1 MATYSITHLHP
12 LDESYYRMYLNEAM
26 GEKFMTGMKT
36 GFTDQIAKE
45 DAAYAKYADAAKSA
59 LGKAQEFAGFIE
71 KKTGLSPMLT
81 VSLVAAGLTGGA
93 SSIPMAA
100 LMYFARRYYTKGLGK
115 MVDIGVDT
123 LADAG
128 QKVFGGGKQQG
139 QPQLQPEHFNFKSWL
154 MTEEEKEGW
163 GDWLAGKVGYGVG
176 AVGGAF
182 AALVKNV
189 YNTVASRMKE
199 LASFI
204 AQNPRQAAKIALTI
218 GLAAA
223 TGGVVGKLSKDVVN
237 AVGAKIQSLLPQGSD
252 LAQVQQA
259 IVPEAGAGDFEG
271 GSASGG
277 DLASAASAKADA
289 ATATADQ
296 MKHGGST
303 LINKDMDSFRAQM
316 RAPQPPSS
324 PDDLLKDLERYSAE
338 DQTRYAAMSPHEK
351 LQYKFA
357 QVQAAKGD
365 QVDPDA
371 IKKLIN
377 HFANPDSESNFKST
391 QRPPEIDAII
401 KDAERGINAGK
412 SGLSS
417 DEISKLVNQFADK
430 TPDAPAVPDKWERL
444 KRFTDPKPPDTSG
457 VWSNPD
463 PEVDKYLKQAQQGIA
478 DKAAKTAASMKAA
491 ERFANRN

>member
-26 GEKFMTGMKT
+26 GEKFMTGMRT
-36 GFTDQIAKE
+36 GFTDQMAKE
-45 DAAYAKYADAAKSA
+45 DAAFAKYADAAKSA

-128 QKVFGGGKQQG
+128 QKVFGGAKQG

-163 GDWLAGKVGYGVG
+163 GDWIAGKVGYGVG

-259 IVPEAGAGDFEG
+259 IVPEAGAGDFDG

-277 DLASAASAKADA
+277 DLASGAQAGGGVLASIKNKLASLFQDDKPINTEFISDNPT
-289 ATATADQ
+289 TAGELQKSIDGLMQ
-296 MKHGGST
+296 NYQNIEEKQGK
-303 LINKDMDSFRAQM
+303 IK
-316 RAPQPPSS
+316 
-324 PDDLLKDLERYSAE
+324 DLLKNLEKAWDGGKNMTAPVPEYGGAQVKDVLDTYATQMNDPVKNAAGELVKYGFNPSNLYPQDHYNSLETMKQTIARSIEQKTADLEA
-338 DQTRYAAMSPHEK
+338 
-351 LQYKFA
+351 L
-357 QVQAAKGD
+357 
-365 QVDPDA
+365 
-371 IKKLIN
+371 
-377 HFANPDSESNFKST
+377 
-391 QRPPEIDAII
+391 
-401 KDAERGINAGK
+401 K
-412 SGLSS
+412 SG
-417 DEISKLVNQFADK
+417 A
-430 TPDAPAVPDKWERL
+430 
-444 KRFTDPKPPDTSG
+444 
-457 VWSNPD
+457 
-463 PEVDKYLKQAQQGIA
+463 
-478 DKAAKTAASMKAA
+478 KAAY
-491 ERFANRN
+491 

>member
-26 GEKFMTGMKT
+26 GEKFMTGMRT
-36 GFTDQIAKE
+36 GFTDQMAKE

-115 MVDIGVDT
+115 MVDVGVDT

-128 QKVFGGGKQQG
+128 QKVFGGGQQQG

-163 GDWLAGKVGYGVG
+163 GDWIAGKVGYGVG

-271 GSASGG
+271 GASAGG

-296 MKHGGST
+296 MKHGGET

-316 RAPQPPSS
+316 RVPQPP
-324 PDDLLKDLERYSAE
+324 PTPEELMKDLDRSAAE
-338 DQTRYAAMSPHEK
+338 QEARLAAMTPHEK
-351 LQYKFA
+351 LMHQIEKA
-357 QVQAAKGD
+357 RAARGESGKVDVNRLLKALGGEESKADNIASIARQADAEKLA
-365 QVDPDA
+365 A
-371 IKKLIN
+371 IK
-377 HFANPDSESNFKST
+377 HFANP
-391 QRPPEIDAII
+391 QPPDPSQGWTSSDPKLNRILQQA
-401 KDAERGINAGK
+401 KQGLDAEAA
-412 SGLSS
+412 
-417 DEISKLVNQFADK
+417 E
-430 TPDAPAVPDKWERL
+430 
-444 KRFTDPKPPDTSG
+444 
-457 VWSNPD
+457 
-463 PEVDKYLKQAQQGIA
+463 KQAALQAGL
-478 DKAAKTAASMKAA
+478 KAA

>member
-1 MATYSITHLHP
+1 MSAYAYSITHHP

-26 GEKFMTGMKT
+26 GDKFMTGMKT
-36 GFTDQIAKE
+36 GFTDQMAKE

-59 LGKAQEFAGFIE
+59 LGKAQDFAGFIE

-100 LMYFARRYYTKGLGK
+100 LMYFARKYYTKGLGK
-115 MVDIGVDT
+115 IVDVGVDT

-128 QKVFGGGKQQG
+128 QKVFGGNRQQG

-182 AALVKNV
+182 AAIVKNV

-252 LAQVQQA
+252 LASAQQA
-259 IVPEAGAGDFEG
+259 IVPEAGAGDFDG
-271 GSASGG
+271 GSAAGG
-277 DLASAASAKADA
+277 DFGGGAEAGGGMLASIKNKLASIFQDDKPINTEFISDNPTTAGELQKSIDGLMQNYQNSEEKQGKIKQLLDA
-289 ATATADQ
+289 VYKNNNLFAPVPEY
-296 MKHGGST
+296 GG
-303 LINKDMDSFRAQM
+303 
-316 RAPQPPSS
+316 
-324 PDDLLKDLERYSAE
+324 
-338 DQTRYAAMSPHEK
+338 
-351 LQYKFA
+351 
-357 QVQAAKGD
+357 
-365 QVDPDA
+365 
-371 IKKLIN
+371 
-377 HFANPDSESNFKST
+377 
-391 QRPPEIDAII
+391 
-401 KDAERGINAGK
+401 
-412 SGLSS
+412 
-417 DEISKLVNQFADK
+417 
-430 TPDAPAVPDKWERL
+430 APANQVLDTYTQL
-444 KRFTDPKPPDTSG
+444 NDPVKNAAGELVQYGFNP
-457 VWSNPD
+457 SNLFPQD
-463 PEVDKYLKQAQQGIA
+463 HYNSLETLKQTIA
-478 DKAAKTAASMKAA
+478 RSLEQKTAALEAMKSGAKAA
-491 ERFANRN
+491 Y